1 MTASADEDAR
11 KKPAYPSLVSMHTC
25 TVIVEVCMEAP
36 QKLET
41 QLAFEPATSFLSTYP
56 RTLYEHTTEILVS
69 SYSIHNRQKIEPTLV
84 ASNR

>member
-1 MTASADEDAR
+1 MTASVDEDVRKEAR
-11 KKPAYPSLVSMHTC
+11 LSLSC
-25 TVIVEVCMEAP
+25 TVTMDVCMEAP

-56 RTLYEHTTEILVS
+56 RTLFEHTTEILVS
-69 SYSIHNRQKIEPTLV
+69 SYTIHNRQEIEPILV

>member
-1 MTASADEDAR
+1 MTASVDEDVRKEAR
-11 KKPAYPSLVSMHTC
+11 LSLSC
-25 TVIVEVCMEAP
+25 TVTLDVCMETP

-56 RTLYEHTTEILVS
+56 RTLFEHTTEILVS
-69 SYSIHNRQKIEPTLV
+69 SYTIHNRQEIEPTLV